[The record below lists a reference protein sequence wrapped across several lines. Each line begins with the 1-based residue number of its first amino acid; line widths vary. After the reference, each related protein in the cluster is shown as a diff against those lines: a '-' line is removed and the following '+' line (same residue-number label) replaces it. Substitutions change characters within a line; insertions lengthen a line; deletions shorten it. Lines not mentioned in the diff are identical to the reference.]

1 MFVCTMRTKYDDV
14 LLISPSC
21 LLTIFLFFFLL
32 PCQVRSVHREVEAEA
47 AAAEA
52 AELRPVRAAEAPANL
67 AENK

>member
-21 LLTIFLFFFLL
+21 LLTIFLFFFS
-32 PCQVRSVHREVEAEA
+32 PCQVRSAHREVEAEV